1 MTRDRSA
8 KNAGDRQTGQEQ
20 CDRLRSFSLAEPV
33 RQIQNDSGGVPSL
46 PQPQQKTRHIQLMHR
61 VNQAGQHSY
70 SSPGN
75 QNAGD
80 PNASSE
86 LVKHEIAGYL
96 EEEIA
101 KKENS
106 NQQSELLAAN
116 GQFLVH
122 RQGGKSDVDP
132 AEIGDDVEK
141 KE

>member
-1 MTRDRSA
+1 MTPEIGAPRMLVIGKPV
-8 KNAGDRQTGQEQ
+8 KNSN
-20 CDRLRSFSLAEPV
+20 DRLRSFSLAEPV
-33 RQIQNDSGGVPSL
+33 PKIQKDSGGVPSL
-46 PQPQQKTRHIQLMHR
+46 RQPQQKTRHIQLMHR

-122 RQGGKSDVDP
+122 RQGGNP
-132 AEIGDDVEK
+132 MLIRPR
-141 KE
+141 

>member
-1 MTRDRSA
+1 MIPGEYPVSA
-8 KNAGDRQTGQEQ
+8 
-20 CDRLRSFSLAEPV
+20 S
-33 RQIQNDSGGVPSL
+33 PS
-46 PQPQQKTRHIQLMHR
+46 KTRHIQLMRR

-122 RQGGKSDVDP
+122 RQGGNP
-132 AEIGDDVEK
+132 MLIRPR
-141 KE
+141 